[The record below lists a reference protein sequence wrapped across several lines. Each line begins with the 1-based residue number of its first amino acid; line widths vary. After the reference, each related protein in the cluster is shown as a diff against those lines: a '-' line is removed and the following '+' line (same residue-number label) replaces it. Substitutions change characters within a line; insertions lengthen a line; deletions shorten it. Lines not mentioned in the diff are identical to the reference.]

1 MRQNRT
7 LCHSRLA
14 RRLARSAAAISL
26 GVMLVTGCAGPDGGG
41 GGQQNRQQSE
51 QVPSRGNEQIG
62 DRMESARVRTEL
74 GFNYFLRGQMAVA
87 LEEVRS
93 AIESNRSYA
102 PAYNVLGLIHMDLG
116 QNTQAEEAF
125 KRALA
130 LMPADSDTLNNYGW
144 FLCQTK
150 RERESIPY
158 FLQALKDPLN
168 PTPYKPYLN
177 AGTCSLRT
185 GDEASAESYFRRA
198 FELDPGNGSAM
209 LKLGELYLKKAD
221 MEKARFYTDRINK
234 NFDPTAESL
243 WLALRIERKSGDRA
257 SEASYAAQLRRR
269 FPNSPE
275 YLRLQQGQFE

>member
-1 MRQNRT
+1 MRHAIRCSHILN
-7 LCHSRLA
+7 A
-14 RRLARSAAAISL
+14 RRAAA
-26 GVMLVTGCAGPDGGG
+26 LVFCAALAAGCAAPDGSGSQSG
-41 GGQQNRQQSE
+41 RQSSE
-51 QVPSRGNEQIG
+51 QVPSRGAEQG
-62 DRMESARVRTEL
+62 DRMESARLRTEL

-93 AIESNRSYA
+93 AIESNRNYA

-116 QNTQAEEAF
+116 QNALSEEAF

-130 LMPADSDTLNNYGW
+130 LMPGDSDTLNNYGW

-150 RERESIPY
+150 RERESIA
-158 FLQALKDPLN
+158 FFMQALKDPLY

-177 AGTCSLRT
+177 AGTCSLRS
-185 GDEASAESYFRRA
+185 GDEAAAEGYFRRA
-198 FELDPGNGSAM
+198 FDLDSSNVSTM
-209 LKLGELYLKKAD
+209 LKLGELYLKKSD
-221 MEKARFYTDRINK
+221 MERARFYTDRINK
-234 NFDPTAESL
+234 NSDPTAESL

-269 FPNSPE
+269 FPNSQE

>member
-1 MRQNRT
+1 MRHAIRYSQFLN
-7 LCHSRLA
+7 CHRAAVLVFCAVLA
-14 RRLARSAAAISL
+14 
-26 GVMLVTGCAGPDGGG
+26 TGCAAPDGSSF
-41 GGQQNRQQSE
+41 QSSRQSSE
-51 QVPSRGNEQIG
+51 QVPSRGAEQG
-62 DRMESARVRTEL
+62 DRMESARLRTEL

-93 AIESNRSYA
+93 AIESNRNYA

-116 QNTQAEEAF
+116 QNALSEEAF
-125 KRALA
+125 KRALT
-130 LMPADSDTLNNYGW
+130 LMPGDSDTLNNYGW

-150 RERESIPY
+150 RERESIA
-158 FLQALKDPLN
+158 FFMQALKDPLY

-177 AGTCSLRT
+177 AGTCSQRS
-185 GDEASAESYFRRA
+185 GDEAAAEGYFRRA
-198 FELDPGNGSAM
+198 FDLDPGNASTM
-209 LKLGELYLKKAD
+209 LKLGELYLKKND

-269 FPNSPE
+269 FPNSQE
-275 YLRLQQGQFE
+275 FLRLQQGQFE

>member
-1 MRQNRT
+1 MRHIRQFI
-7 LCHSRLA
+7 LPASRATKQIMAVAVIALA
-14 RRLARSAAAISL
+14 ACAA
-26 GVMLVTGCAGPDGGG
+26 PDGSSPSSG
-41 GGQQNRQQSE
+41 RQQPSE
-51 QVPSRGNEQIG
+51 QAPSRGQGEVA
-62 DRMESARVRTEL
+62 DRMESARLRTEL

-93 AIESNRSYA
+93 AIESNRNYA

-116 QNTQAEEAF
+116 ENPKADEAF

-130 LMPADSDTLNNYGW
+130 LVPGDSDTLNNYGW

-150 RERESIPY
+150 RERESIAL
-158 FLQALKDPLN
+158 FLQALKNPLY

-177 AGTCSLRT
+177 AGICSQRA
-185 GDEASAESYFRRA
+185 GDEAAAESYYRRA
-198 FELDPGNGSAM
+198 FELDPGNPSTM
-209 LKLGELYLKKAD
+209 LRLGELYLKKAEY
-221 MEKARFYTDRINK
+221 EKARFYTDRINK
-234 NFDPTAESL
+234 NLDPNAESL
-243 WLALRIERKSGDRA
+243 WLALRIERKVGDRA

>member
-1 MRQNRT
+1 MRHAIRYSQLLNGHR
-7 LCHSRLA
+7 
-14 RRLARSAAAISL
+14 AAAFVFCAVL
-26 GVMLVTGCAGPDGGG
+26 AAGCANPDGSSS
-41 GGQQNRQQSE
+41 QSSRQSSE
-51 QVPSRGNEQIG
+51 QVPSRGAEQG
-62 DRMESARVRTEL
+62 DRMESARLRTEL

-93 AIESNRSYA
+93 AIESNRNYA

-116 QNTQAEEAF
+116 QNALSEEAF
-125 KRALA
+125 KRALT
-130 LMPADSDTLNNYGW
+130 LMPGDSDTLNNYGW

-150 RERESIPY
+150 RERESIAY
-158 FLQALKDPLN
+158 FLQALKDPLY

-177 AGTCSLRT
+177 AGTCSQRS
-185 GDEASAESYFRRA
+185 GDEAAAEGYFRRA
-198 FELDPGNGSAM
+198 FDLDPGNASTM

-221 MEKARFYTDRINK
+221 VEKARFYTDRVNK
-234 NFDPTAESL
+234 NLDPTAESL

-269 FPNSPE
+269 FPNSQE